1 MSDDK
6 KYKYHTV
13 NLPENLALKI
23 EEVID
28 SGKHGYTSVPDF
40 VKSAVRR
47 YLRIRL
53 SLHRSKV
60 VRCTGIVNAVPDQR
74 LVHRMP
80 VLLYGFIWY
89 LVAIESRDWCPDKR
103 LWLRGELGY

>member
-1 MSDDK
+1 VGMSDDK

-47 YLRIRL
+47 YLR
-53 SLHRSKV
+53 
-60 VRCTGIVNAVPDQR
+60 
-74 LVHRMP
+74 
-80 VLLYGFIWY
+80 
-89 LVAIESRDWCPDKR
+89 
-103 LWLRGELGY
+103 ELGYLS